1 MEKSVVFDEDAFNKT
16 LDQIVRLSNK
26 SVVTVADFELI
37 SARLQL
43 ELIKSISN
51 RVNSLG
57 IDSNETLF
65 AKQKEITVNS
75 WKKALDEHSGMK
87 TKLEGLRN
95 STGTLMSINIQV
107 VIKLLNS
114 FKYII

>member
-16 LDQIVRLSNK
+16 LDEIVRLSNK

-43 ELIKSISN
+43 ELIKTISS

-57 IDSNETLF
+57 IGSNETLF
-65 AKQKEITVNS
+65 AKQKDITANS
-75 WKKALDEHSGMK
+75 LKKALDEHSGMK
-87 TKLEGLRN
+87 EKLEGLRN
-95 STGTLMSINIQV
+95 MTGTLMSINNQV
-107 VIKLLNS
+107 VIKLLN
-114 FKYII
+114 